1 MEVVSNIEKRT
12 VCNMAADD
20 KGRFANG
27 WAFAEGAQ
35 LTVTVQCM
43 TLRID

>member
-1 MEVVSNIEKRT
+1 MEVVSNKGKKT
-12 VCNMAADD
+12 VSNMAADD

-35 LTVTVQCM
+35 LTVTMQCM

>member
-1 MEVVSNIEKRT
+1 MEVVSNIEKET
-12 VCNMAADD
+12 LSSMAADD
-20 KGRFANG
+20 KVRFANG

-35 LTVTVQCM
+35 LTVTMQCM

>member
-1 MEVVSNIEKRT
+1 MEVVSNTGKET
-12 VCNMAADD
+12 VSNMAADD

-35 LTVTVQCM
+35 YVRE
-43 TLRID
+43 LRVGGGT